1 VSPEENVEVEPVN
14 LPAVVA
20 HAPEQ
25 HSVTSMT
32 SGPNPDEAVT
42 YAADLAR
49 ALTPLIK
56 EASSTI
62 QGKKHVNIEGWQTLA
77 AATGHTCE
85 IEWTRV
91 ADIELFPP
99 KGKVYAWEARA
110 IVRDEHGN
118 VVAAAESMADP
129 NEGAPWGRQNF
140 ACRGM
145 ASTRAMSRA
154 LASRMRYVVKLA
166 GFEGTPAEEMPAAA
180 QAEAVDPKKLAADR
194 YRMAGE
200 LPADKAQLKAA
211 LAGNSAA
218 VLAEDEQ
225 LIAFIWRLASIASVD
240 ADTAQAD
247 GDEEPLEGEIT
258 DEGNDDTTT
267 KGD

>member
-1 VSPEENVEVEPVN
+1 VTPTDEPEN

-20 HAPEQ
+20 QPVTPQ
-25 HSVTSMT
+25 HSVTSMST
-32 SGPNPDEAVT
+32 GPNPDEAVE
-42 YAADLAR
+42 YAASLAK

-56 EASSTI
+56 EASSMI
-62 QGKKHVNIEGWQTLA
+62 QGKPHVNIEGWQTLA

-91 ADIELFPP
+91 ADPEHFPP

-129 NEGAPWGRQNF
+129 NEGAPWGRQNY

-166 GFEGTPAEEMPAAA
+166 GFEGTPAEEMPAAPV
-180 QAEAVDPKKLAADR
+180 VDDKTVAKARWKTIA
-194 YRMAGE
+194 E
-200 LPADKAQLKAA
+200 LPVTEEQMKAA
-211 LAGNSAA
+211 LNGNSAM
-218 VLAEDEQ
+218 VLSDDMN
-225 LIAFIWRLASIASVD
+225 LIAYMWRLANNAILD
-240 ADTAQAD
+240 AAAIDETA
-247 GDEEPLEGEIT
+247 EVEIV
-258 DEGNDDTTT
+258 DEGSDDNTEQ
-267 KGD
+267 GDN

>member
-1 VSPEENVEVEPVN
+1 MTEENVEAVEPPN
-14 LPAVVA
+14 LPAVVVQ
-20 HAPEQ
+20 PQ
-25 HSVTSMT
+25 HSVTSMS
-32 SGPNPDEAVT
+32 SGPDPDGAVA
-42 YAADLAR
+42 YASSLAR
-49 ALTPLIK
+49 ALKPLIND
-56 EASSTI
+56 ASSEI

-91 ADIELFPP
+91 ADPEVFPP

-118 VVAAAESMADP
+118 IVAAAESMADP

-180 QAEAVDPKKLAADR
+180 AAPTVDPKKIARERWRACED
-194 YRMAGE
+194 
-200 LPADKAQLKAA
+200 LPVDKDQMKAA
-211 LAGNSAA
+211 LNGKSAA
-218 VLAEDEQ
+218 VLADDDE
-225 LIAFIWRLASIASVD
+225 LIAYVWRLASIAS
-240 ADTAQAD
+240 ADS
-247 GDEEPLEGEIT
+247 EEAERTDTVPLEGEIT
-258 DEGNDDTTT
+258 DEGSD
-267 KGD
+267 G